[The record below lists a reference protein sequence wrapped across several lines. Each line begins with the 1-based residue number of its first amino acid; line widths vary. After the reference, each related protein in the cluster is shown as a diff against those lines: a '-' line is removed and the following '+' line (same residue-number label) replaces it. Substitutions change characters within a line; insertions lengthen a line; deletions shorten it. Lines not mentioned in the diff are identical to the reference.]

1 VGPGGRARLDADVAR
16 LRELATASG
25 GRVGLVTLP
34 GAGRTRCVLDLDYAT
49 SGSSAYPRE
58 VQRRS
63 RIEIELGLRYPFQP
77 PKVTVLTPVFHPHV
91 FPSGI
96 VCIGARW
103 SASEGMDLFVR
114 RIARLL
120 AYDPL
125 LVNPGSIANP
135 AAFHWYES
143 ARRRHPEAFPTD
155 AAAVALGVE
164 ADPAA
169 AGTRVTR
176 SCPQCASV
184 LRLPAGRSGTVRCPR
199 CSATFAVCT

>member
-1 VGPGGRARLDADVAR
+1 MSNGGRGRLDADVAR
-16 LRELATASG
+16 LRELATSSG
-25 GRVGLVTLP
+25 GRIGLVALP
-34 GAGRTRCVLDLDYAT
+34 VAGRSRFVLDLDYAT
-49 SGSSAYPRE
+49 SGSAEYPRV

-63 RIEIELGLRYPFQP
+63 RIEIELGIRYPFQP

-125 LVNPGSIANP
+125 LVNPASIANP
-135 AAFHWYES
+135 GAFHWYES
-143 ARRRHPEAFPTD
+143 TRRRHPEAFPTD

-169 AGTRVTR
+169 PGTRVTR
-176 SCPQCASV
+176 SCPKCAV
-184 LRLPAGRSGTVRCPR
+184 ALRLPVGRSGTVRCPR
-199 CSATFAVCT
+199 CAAAFEVST

>member
-1 VGPGGRARLDADVAR
+1 MGNGGRGRLDADVAR

-25 GRVGLVTLP
+25 GRIGLVAMP
-34 GAGRTRCVLDLDYAT
+34 IAGRSRFVLDLDYVTTGTAE
-49 SGSSAYPRE
+49 YPRE
-58 VQRRS
+58 AQRRS
-63 RIEIELGLRYPFQP
+63 RIEIELGIRYPFQP

-135 AAFHWYES
+135 AAFHWYE
-143 ARRRHPEAFPTD
+143 ATRRRHPEAFPTD
-155 AAAVALGVE
+155 AAAVALGVA
-164 ADPAA
+164 ADPVAPA
-169 AGTRVTR
+169 QRVTR
-176 SCPQCASV
+176 RCPNCAAA

-199 CSATFAVCT
+199 CATAFEAGT

>member
-1 VGPGGRARLDADVAR
+1 MSNGGRGRLDADVAR

-25 GRVGLVTLP
+25 GRIGLVALP
-34 GAGRTRCVLDLDYAT
+34 VAGRSRIVLDLDYAT
-49 SGSSAYPRE
+49 SGSAEYPRE

-63 RIEIELGLRYPFQP
+63 RIEIEFGIRYPFQP

-143 ARRRHPEAFPTD
+143 TRRRHPEAFPTD

-164 ADPAA
+164 ADQSAP
-169 AGTRVTR
+169 GTRVTR
-176 SCPQCASV
+176 SCPKCAV
-184 LRLPAGRSGTVRCPR
+184 ALRLPVGRSGTVRCPR
-199 CSATFAVCT
+199 CAAAFEVST

>member
-1 VGPGGRARLDADVAR
+1 MSHGGRARLDADLAR
-16 LRELATASG
+16 LRELETASG
-25 GRVGLVTLP
+25 GRIGLVALP
-34 GAGRTRCVLDLDYAT
+34 VPGRSRIVLDLDYAT
-49 SGSSAYPRE
+49 SGSAGYPRE

-63 RIEIELGLRYPFQP
+63 RIEIELGLRHPFQP

-91 FPSGI
+91 FPSGV
-96 VCIGARW
+96 VCIGSRW

-135 AAFHWYES
+135 GAFHWYES

-169 AGTRVTR
+169 PGTRVTR
-176 SCPQCASV
+176 SCPNCAAT

-199 CSATFAVCT
+199 CAAAFAVST